1 MPGSQK
7 RILFVGGSLNQ
18 TTMMHAVARE
28 LGEFGM
34 AFTPFYDDGAMGALA
49 RRGLLDFTILA
60 GQARRATLA
69 YLGDHG
75 LPIDDG
81 GRAGGYDLVVSG
93 SDLLV
98 PRNLRGTPF
107 VLVQEGMTDPEDWR
121 YRLVRALGLPRYLAN
136 TSMTGLSHA
145 YRAFC
150 VASQGFREVF
160 IRKGVA
166 PERIEVT
173 GIPNFDDSRAL
184 LENDFPLNG
193 YVLGA
198 TSCLRETLKPEN
210 RTAFIRKCLGVA
222 GDRPL
227 VFKLHPNER
236 VERATAEIR
245 ALAPRARIF
254 SSGHTGHMVAN
265 ASALVTKYSSVVFLA
280 IALDKEVHA
289 DIPTETL
296 RRLLPLQN
304 GGTSAANIA
313 RVCRR
318 HLN

>member
-1 MPGSQK
+1 MPAARK

-18 TTMMHAVARE
+18 TTMVHAVARE
-28 LGEFGM
+28 LGEFHA
-34 AFTPFYDDGAMGALA
+34 AFTPFYDDGVMGSLA

-60 GQARRATLA
+60 GQARRATLG

-75 LPIDDG
+75 LVVDEG
-81 GRAGGYDLVVSG
+81 GRLGGYDLVVSC

-98 PRNLRGTPF
+98 PGNLRRTPL

-121 YRLVRALGLPRYLAN
+121 YRLVKGLGLPRYLAN

-150 VASQGFREVF
+150 VASHGFRDLF

-184 LENDFPLNG
+184 LANDFPLKD

-210 RTAFIRKCLGVA
+210 RAAFIKKCLAVA

-227 VFKLHPNER
+227 VFKLHPNENVAR
-236 VERATAEIR
+236 STAEIR

-265 ASALVTKYSSVVFLA
+265 ARALVTKYSSVVFLA
-280 IALDKEVHA
+280 LALDKEVHA
-289 DIPTETL
+289 DIPIETL
-296 RRLLPLQN
+296 RRLLPIQN
-304 GGTSAANIA
+304 GGASAWNIA
-313 RVCRR
+313 EVCRR